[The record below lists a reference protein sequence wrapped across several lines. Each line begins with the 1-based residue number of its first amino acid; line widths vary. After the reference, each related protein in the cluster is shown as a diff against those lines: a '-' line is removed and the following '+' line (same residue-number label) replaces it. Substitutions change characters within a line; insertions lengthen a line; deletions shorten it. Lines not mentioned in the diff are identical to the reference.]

1 MTKDIHDY
9 RDIMN
14 IERPE
19 FNRYPKMSMAKRAGQ
34 FAPFAALTGH
44 KEAVDEVA
52 RRTDEKIILDENAKS
67 LLDYELQRIG
77 SILETRPQVSLTYF
91 VEDLKKDG
99 GAYKDY
105 QGRLVKIDHINRTLV
120 FEDGAR
126 IGVEDLYRLELV

>member
-19 FNRYPKMSMAKRAGQ
+19 FNRHPKMSISKRAGQ

-67 LLDYELQRIG
+67 LLDYELQRIRA
-77 SILETRPQVSLTYF
+77 ILETRPEVFISYF
-91 VEDLKKDG
+91 VADSKKDG
-99 GAYKDY
+99 GSYKDY
-105 QGRLVKIDHINRTLV
+105 KGRLVKIDQINKILV
-120 FEDGAR
+120 FEDGTR
-126 IGVEDLYRLELV
+126 VGVEDLYSLELV